1 MDYICIIIP
10 VCSYRQQL
18 VTEDMELI
26 GSCASNPLR
35 CVLDVLLRFCQ
46 HFLRE
51 GAVQNEAPA
60 ILLGISP
67 APNIGGINPLASWKG

>member
-35 CVLDVLLRFCQ
+35 CILDVLLRFARGSCSERSSSHTFQ
-46 HFLRE
+46 HQSCTKHRRD
-51 GAVQNEAPA
+51 
-60 ILLGISP
+60 
-67 APNIGGINPLASWKG
+67 